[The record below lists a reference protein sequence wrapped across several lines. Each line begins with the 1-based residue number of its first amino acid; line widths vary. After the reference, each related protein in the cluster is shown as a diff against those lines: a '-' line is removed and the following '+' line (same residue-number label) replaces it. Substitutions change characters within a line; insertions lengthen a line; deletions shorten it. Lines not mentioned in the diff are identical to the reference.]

1 MIPIRDHVP
10 MRAFPV
16 MTVTLIAI
24 NAVVFVFELL
34 SMQTSDQVFYSYGLI
49 PCALTNECAL
59 MPGAL
64 PAWVTIFTAMFMHAG
79 WLHIGGN
86 MLYLWIFG
94 NNVEDAMGSAGFL
107 VFYLLCGVAATF
119 AQVAIDPGSTVV
131 NVGASGAIA
140 GVLGAY
146 LILYP
151 RAQVDTLLLL
161 GWFARLVALPAIIV
175 LGGWFVL
182 QLFSGALSLGGPSD
196 GGVAFFAH
204 VGGFVAGMLLVFVFR
219 RRDRLSY

>member
-1 MIPIRDHVP
+1 MIPIRDNNP
-10 MRAFPV
+10 TRSFPIL
-16 MTVTLIAI
+16 TLTII
-24 NAVVFVFELL
+24 VLNVIVFLFELV
-34 SMQTSDQVFYSYGLI
+34 SMQNSDQVFYSYGLI
-49 PCALTNECAL
+49 PCALTNQCAPL
-59 MPGAL
+59 PGAL
-64 PAWVTIFTAMFMHAG
+64 PAWATIFTAMFMHAG
-79 WLHIGGN
+79 WLHIAGN

-94 NNVEDAMGSAGFL
+94 NNIEDVMGPIGF
-107 VFYLLCGVAATF
+107 VAFYLLCGVAASF
-119 AQVAIDPGSTVV
+119 AQIAIDPGSTIV

-146 LILYP
+146 LILFP
-151 RAQVDTLLLL
+151 RARIDTLLLF

-204 VGGFVAGMLLVFVFR
+204 VGGFVAGMVLVFVFK
-219 RRDRLSY
+219 RRDSVP